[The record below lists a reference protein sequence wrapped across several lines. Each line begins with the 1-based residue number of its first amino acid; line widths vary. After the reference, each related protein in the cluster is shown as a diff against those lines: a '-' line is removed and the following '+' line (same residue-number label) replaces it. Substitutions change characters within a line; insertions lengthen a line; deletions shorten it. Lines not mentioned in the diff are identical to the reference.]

1 MPPSRAKFF
10 PALSAIA
17 LANHL
22 WFLVTWIGASN
33 RDKTQAER
41 VEIYL
46 SQFPH

>member
-17 LANHL
+17 LAKHL

-33 RDKTQAER
+33 RGKTQAER